1 MADYTKAQSDTNQE
15 WPKSVEIGKGEE
27 TLTSVDIELP
37 DKDFIVIARE
47 AHHRNITL
55 NKLINIILKDS
66 LDSLEYRFE
75 HESKPQLLSEDN

>member
-1 MADYTKAQSDTNQE
+1 MADTKQE
-15 WPKSVEIGKGEE
+15 WPKSVEVGKDEE

-55 NKLINIILKDS
+55 NKLINIILTDS
-66 LDSLEYRFE
+66 LDTLEYRFE
-75 HESKPQLLSEDN
+75 HDETPQLLCEDT